1 MDSIRQQMEAEKD
14 AALSKQEEIT
24 RATAEELEHAKEVI
38 IAKLDKTT
46 HIVWYLHHTMLCPTF
61 CRP

>member
-1 MDSIRQQMEAEKD
+1 MDNIRQQMEAEKN

-38 IAKLDKTT
+38 VAKLDKTT
-46 HIVWYLHHTMLCPTF
+46 HNMVLASHNALSNF
-61 CRP
+61 L